1 MNEMNISQASTVLNK
16 IVQQAT
22 GQATIANIQ
31 TPEDFVSVA
40 QTALK
45 TGYDPVINAI
55 SQIWSR
61 TIFAN
66 RPYNAKFRSLERS
79 LPRYGNAV
87 RKLSPI
93 ARQMSDDQRFIWPV
107 AYDAVNHAEN
117 ALGNGESVDMY
128 KTSKQE
134 VLQTNFYGTAVYQ
147 QRFTIYK
154 DQFDVAFSSA
164 DEFGRFNSMNMLE
177 RQNDKES
184 FVENVGRGLQA
195 NFIAAILD
203 EKQNTRIIHL
213 LTEYNTESGLQLTA
227 QTVKQPENFAPFM
240 RWSYAKIATIARLFS
255 DRSQMFQTIING
267 KPVLRHT
274 DAENLR
280 LCMLSSA
287 AEQMNA
293 MVNSV
298 TYHDD
303 YLRYANLEYVNFWQD
318 IEKPDSVKIQP
329 VYTDNTG
336 AVKKADSE
344 VEQAGIFAVM
354 HDRDALGYAV
364 TNSWSAVTPLN
375 IDGGY
380 WNEAYHANIKT
391 ISDVTEKAVVFLLD

>member
-1 MNEMNISQASTVLNK
+1 MNEMNISQASAVLNK

-22 GQATIANIQ
+22 GQAVIANIQ

-66 RPYNAKFRSLERS
+66 RPYNAKFRSLEMS

-93 ARQMSDDQRFIWPV
+93 ARQMADDQRFKWPV
-107 AYDAVNHAEN
+107 AYDATGHADN

-128 KTSKQE
+128 KISKQD
-134 VLQTNFYGTAVYQ
+134 VLQTNFYGTAVYEQ
-147 QRFTIYK
+147 DFTIFK

-164 DEFGRFNSMNMLE
+164 DEFSRFNSLNMIE
-177 RQNDKES
+177 RQNDKET

-195 NFIAAILD
+195 NFIGALLD

-213 LTEYNTESGLQLTA
+213 LTEYNTESGLDLTA

-240 RWSYAKIATIARLFS
+240 RWVYARIASLARLFS
-255 DRSQMFQTIING
+255 DRSQMFQTVIND

-274 DAENLR
+274 DADNLR
-280 LCMLSSA
+280 ICMLSSA
-287 AEQMNA
+287 AEQMRA

-298 TYHDD
+298 TFHDD
-303 YLRYANLEYVNFWQD
+303 YLQYANLEYVNFWQN
-318 IEKPDSVKIQP
+318 IETPDSVAIQP
-329 VYTDNTG
+329 VYTDTTG
-336 AVKKADSE
+336 AVKKAASE

-354 HDRDALGYAV
+354 HDRDALGYAI

-375 IDGGY
+375 IHGGY

-391 ISDVTEKAVVFLLD
+391 ISDVTEKAVVLLLD